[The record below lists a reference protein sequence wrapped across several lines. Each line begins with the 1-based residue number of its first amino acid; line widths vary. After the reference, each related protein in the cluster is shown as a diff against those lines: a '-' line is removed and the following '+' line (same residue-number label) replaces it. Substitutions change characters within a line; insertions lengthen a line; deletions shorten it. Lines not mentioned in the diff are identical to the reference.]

1 MQEEMDVP
9 LPLSKMT
16 IGIVFNLKKGI
27 KAKAI
32 DAEAELDCID
42 TVYAIRD
49 VFVKNGYNVELLEAD
64 KRLMEKL
71 NNSKVDIIFNI
82 AEGLNGRGREA
93 QIPALLS
100 MLGIA
105 YTGSDETTLCVAL
118 DKALT
123 KRILSTYH
131 VHTPKYLVIKKNGKI
146 KPHTLE
152 FPIIVKPNA
161 EGSSKGISEISI
173 VHSEKELKELIK
185 TNIDLYNEDMLA
197 EEYIHGREFTVG
209 ILGNNGDT
217 KVFEPME
224 IIYKKP
230 TQGDYYVYSY
240 NVKQNY
246 KEYVEYQCPADISI
260 DANNEMKE
268 VAEKVYRELQCKDFS
283 RIDFRM
289 DEKGVLHFIEINPLP
304 GLAPGYSDYPMLAD
318 FCGTNYND
326 LIMGILNA
334 ALKRYNLTSK

>member
-16 IGIVFNLKKGI
+16 IGIVFNLKTGI